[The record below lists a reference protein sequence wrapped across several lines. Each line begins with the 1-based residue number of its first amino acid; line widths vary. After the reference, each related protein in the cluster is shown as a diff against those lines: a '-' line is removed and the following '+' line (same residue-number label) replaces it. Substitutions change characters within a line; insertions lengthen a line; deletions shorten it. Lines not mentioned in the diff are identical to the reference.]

1 MTYSEYLFGQLMQ
14 AYLHCTGNIPYD
26 RLFEETI
33 ALHKC
38 FENSEENIETK
49 NEYECMEKYIRN
61 NELFI
66 IETLSKWE

>member
-1 MTYSEYLFGQLMQ
+1 MNYSQYLFGQLMQ
-14 AYLHCTGNIPYD
+14 AYISCGNIPYD

-38 FENSEENIETK
+38 FEDSDENIETK

-61 NELFI
+61 NESFI
-66 IETLSKWE
+66 INTLKVWE